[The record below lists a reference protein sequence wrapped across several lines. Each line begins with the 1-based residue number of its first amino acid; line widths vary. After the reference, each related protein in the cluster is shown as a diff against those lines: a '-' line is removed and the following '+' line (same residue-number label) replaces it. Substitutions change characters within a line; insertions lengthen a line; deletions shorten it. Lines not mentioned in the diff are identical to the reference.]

1 MQLFNRI
8 TLLLFFAVMALNA
21 SAQWKKGSYYDV
33 SGNKNTGL
41 IKRDEQHILYKPTK
55 KDKEIKLTAA
65 EINGFMVDKDSFRVS
80 RAPVFGQPVIVQV
93 LTNGPTKIYVS
104 RPLVKKFSK
113 GSMIGGLL
121 GGETG
126 AEIGGHAGALKSYN
140 GYYYGQDE
148 NSLATITMQNF
159 VDITSTIMADKPK
172 VTAKIKDKTFRYGDM
187 DELVI
192 FYNTGV
198 EPSLID

>member
-1 MQLFNRI
+1 MI
-8 TLLLFFAVMALNA
+8 TTLSA
-21 SAQWKKGSYYDV
+21 SAQWKKGSYYDLN
-33 SGNKNTGL
+33 GNKNTGL

-65 EINGFMVDKDSFRVS
+65 EMSGFTVEKDSFRVS
-80 RAPVFGQPVIVQV
+80 HAPVFNQAVIVQV
-93 LTNGPTKIYVS
+93 ITNGPTKIYVS

-113 GSMIGGLL
+113 GSMVGGIL

-148 NSLATITMQNF
+148 NSLSAITMQNF

-192 FYNTGV
+192 LYNTGV